1 MTERTAASAVL
12 ALGVFSAALL
22 GQTGGQRPPDKPASP
37 ASLPGDTLP
46 PFGMLDSGGTLVPQP
61 TRPAGG
67 AARGNAPA
75 QRRRPANTRGPEMAL
90 AIEAARAAV
99 ESCDAQGFYIGA
111 SVIDT
116 SGQPRAMVESNGSD
130 GGHVYVAV
138 RKALVALAL
147 KMPSSKGTE
156 AVKTDPSLL
165 SRITPQMFV
174 MEGAVPIY
182 VGSEIIGAIG
192 ASGAAGGDADEVCAV
207 AGLEKI
213 KDRVR

>member
-1 MTERTAASAVL
+1 MTIQRAKWLCVLSVFSSAVW
-12 ALGVFSAALL
+12 AQGP
-22 GQTGGQRPPDKPASP
+22 GQRPPDKPASP

-46 PFGMLDSGGTLVPQP
+46 PFGMLDASGKLIPQP
-61 TRPAGG
+61 KRPAGNN
-67 AARGNAPA
+67 AAPPRRGPVH
-75 QRRRPANTRGPEMAL
+75 TRGPEMAL

-99 ESCDAQGFYIGA
+99 ESCEAGGFYIGA

-116 SGQPRAMVESNGSD
+116 SGQPRAMVESDGSD

-147 KMPSSKGTE
+147 KMPSSQGSE
-156 AVKTDPSLL
+156 AVQKNPALL

-174 MEGAVPIY
+174 MEGAVPIMA
-182 VGSEIIGAIG
+182 GSEMIGAIG
-192 ASGAAGGDADEVCAV
+192 ASGAAGGDQDEVCAI
-207 AGLEKI
+207 AGLQKI